1 MIINPMQSAHCAP
14 RCCAHARTTGKP
26 CRALVMANGRCR
38 MHGGKST
45 GAPTRKANAK
55 YKHGKRTI
63 ERINERREI
72 KALCRDAQANT
83 QITKQFFRSFK
94 QHVRNLGVRWEKLW
108 SLCCLDDNGEA
119 LINLI
124 AKRLQTSRIQ

>member
-14 RCCAHARTTGKP
+14 RCKAHARTTGRP
-26 CRALVMANGRCR
+26 CQAPAMANGRCR

-45 GAPTRKANAK
+45 GAPTGKANAN
-55 YKHGKRTI
+55 YKHGKRTL
-63 ERINERREI
+63 ERINERREV

-83 QITKQFFRSFK
+83 QNTKQLLRSFK
-94 QHVRNLGVRWEKLW
+94 QQARNLGVRWKKLW

-124 AKRLQTSRIQ
+124 VKRIQASGD